1 MTFLLIQMG
10 FNEPTVAAW
19 HSSIALKA
27 ATSTAHSSSGEV
39 SSWKFCG
46 QTGHVWAYG
55 LKTEP
60 AFCSFFLKSSYDI
73 VGWGGVITYMLRCCK
88 FSCTFINTS
97 CYAAASSLALPYIP
111 TCYAAASS
119 LVLSYICHATL
130 LQVLLHFPTYVM
142 LRCCKFSCTSIHTD
156 MLRKQ
161 KESSTCEEQRVKN
174 KEWRKN
180 EGKKWR
186 PLWFWQK
193 LGKNGRPKFLEK
205 TLTPSHE
212 TVKKWWFLWDERK
225 GQKHA
230 LLKCGF
236 DKQPAGMFDSKKIGI
251 CPICPPFL
259 RLVWPPDLRQ
269 THWRTKKS
277 TCGFNHFNQQKEWK
291 LTI

>member
-1 MTFLLIQMG
+1 
-10 FNEPTVAAW
+10 
-19 HSSIALKA
+19 
-27 ATSTAHSSSGEV
+27 
-39 SSWKFCG
+39 
-46 QTGHVWAYG
+46 
-55 LKTEP
+55 
-60 AFCSFFLKSSYDI
+60 
-73 VGWGGVITYMLRCCK
+73 MLR
-88 FSCTFINTS
+88 
-97 CYAAASSLALPYIP
+97 
-111 TCYAAASS
+111 
-119 LVLSYICHATL
+119 
-130 LQVLLHFPTYVM
+130 QVLLHFHTYLHATLRQVLLYFHIYVM
-142 LRCCKFSCTSIHTD
+142 LRCCKFSCTSLHTSCYAAA
-156 MLRKQ
+156 
-161 KESSTCEEQRVKN
+161 SSLALQYIPTCYANKRNQALVKN